1 MWLTLKEAKQ
11 STLSDVA
18 SACSSSEKFVEYVNQ
33 AARQLLARGNWMNS
47 IQKIRICSYTGCI
60 VWPRWV
66 ELPLAVMACG
76 SNITLKGN
84 WFEFMPVDGGDLR
97 AVAWQFGPSG
107 GAALGGAP
115 GFSAIAAVNQTY
127 TPVHRE
133 IVGRDGMY
141 LRAYVTRNADVGKTM
156 TVFGTDQYGQTIRTT
171 HPDGVYKDG
180 AVITFAKPFAGIP
193 MKVKSIDRV
202 LKDRTAGMINLYQ
215 YDADGDQLID
225 CAAYEPSE
233 TNPTYQRTIVNAGLY
248 NQWMAGNADGR
259 CCAVPY
265 TALVKMKFI
274 PAYHD
279 EDVIVVDNLDA
290 LKLMITAIKMGDAG
304 DIDGKRSYEADAVR
318 ELNLQLRNIMP
329 LDQIPVSVNPFGK
342 ALPFS
347 RPGMRGVF

>member
-1 MWLTLKEAKQ
+1 MWMTLAEAKA
-11 STLSDVA
+11 STLADIA
-18 SACSSSEKFVEYVNQ
+18 SACPSSTKFVEYVNQ
-33 AARQLLARGNWMNS
+33 AARQLLTRGNWMNTV
-47 IQKIRICSYTGCI
+47 QKIRICSYTGCI

-97 AVAWQFGPSG
+97 SVAWQFGPSG
-107 GAALGGAP
+107 GAALGGTL
-115 GFSAIAAVNQTY
+115 GYSAIAAVNQTY
-127 TPVHRE
+127 TPVQRE
-133 IVGRDGMY
+133 IVGHDGQY
-141 LRAYVTRNADVGKTM
+141 LRAYLTRNADIGKTL
-156 TVFGTDQYGQTIRTT
+156 TVFGVDQYGQTIRTT

-180 AVITFAKPFAGIP
+180 VVITLAKPFAGTS
-193 MKVKSIDRV
+193 MKVKAITRV
-202 LKDRTAGMINLYQ
+202 LKDRTAGMVNLYQ
-215 YDADGDQLID
+215 YDATGDQLID
-225 CAAYEPSE
+225 CALYEPSE
-233 TNPTYQRTIVNAGLY
+233 MNPIYQRTVVNAGIY
-248 NQWMAGNADGR
+248 NRWLGSGGNGE

-279 EDVIVVDNLDA
+279 EDAILIDNLDA

-304 DIDGKRSYEADAVR
+304 DIASKRQYELDAVR
-318 ELNLQLRNIMP
+318 EMNLQLRNIMP
-329 LDQIPVSVNPFGK
+329 QDQIPVSVNPFGK